1 MARAPGSESSQMP
14 GTINGFMVAL
24 EKPGENC
31 SHLDAVD
38 SPFHDHGFDP
48 DAVGEALQGR
58 QRQP

>member
-1 MARAPGSESSQMP
+1 MP